1 MYSVAGLPQGLFVQI
16 LIVWTALWTLY
27 TMKSVLLDAGRHA
40 IKSKTPTAY
49 AMGAFSLALVWVGA
63 VIITGS
69 RIDFMARG
77 VPVVTVT
84 SLAGN
89 IAFVC
94 FIVSGWLACR
104 VGLPGVLWHRQPW
117 AWRIYNIGAVA
128 LLLIE
133 ALN

>member
-1 MYSVAGLPQGLFVQI
+1 MPQGFFVQLLI
-16 LIVWTALWTLY
+16 LWTAAWTLF
-27 TMKSVLLDAGRHA
+27 TMKTVVIDAGRHA
-40 IKSKTPTAY
+40 VKSKGPTAY

-63 VIITGS
+63 VIITS
-69 RIDFMARG
+69 ARLDYMYRG
-77 VPVVTVT
+77 VPVVTVN
-84 SLAGN
+84 SVLGN

-117 AWRIYNIGAVA
+117 AWRIYNIGAVSF
-128 LLLIE
+128 LLIE